1 MSFAAFLSVTVLF
14 SLVMGA
20 LFLSYVIAI
29 VIPFVRRKPG
39 GPGDAGMFT
48 WHFMIPCRDEE
59 AVIGET
65 IAYLEARFPDANV
78 WVIDDDSED
87 ATASIVSERAALNSR
102 IHLIQRR
109 RPEARQGKAH
119 ALNFAWLQMRE
130 IVGDVDLDSTI
141 LVVVDA
147 DGRPSANLLEICA
160 GPELFGADDVAAV
173 QVEVRMSNRDA
184 RTPYPGE
191 DWLKNLAARTFVR
204 MQDIEFRGPISAI
217 QLSRRVSRT
226 VNVGGNGQ
234 LARWSALSEI
244 STESGPWRGA
254 LLEDFE
260 LGLHLLLGGWRN
272 AYTPDAWVDQEAL
285 YSLPRYLTQRAR
297 WAQGTMQCFRY
308 LGKVWSSRHLSNL
321 GALEV
326 TYFLLQPW
334 LQLIGTIVY
343 PWPLI
348 LMLYN
353 AVVYPD
359 RFAVYMQ
366 AGGAILLICYAVIG
380 IGEFAIWG
388 FLYRNKS
395 EPSATVLTATGWGL
409 SYMLYVYLIYAVAWK
424 AFLQLI
430 RGQRGWAKTIR
441 NAEQTTPGQ
450 LVARLK

>member
-1 MSFAAFLSVTVLF
+1 MSFSAFLSVTILF

-29 VIPFVRRKPG
+29 VIPFLRRKPG
-39 GPGDAGMFT
+39 HAGDPAGFT
-48 WHFMIPCRDEE
+48 WHFVIPCRDEE

-65 IAYLEARFPDANV
+65 LRYLEQHFPAADV

-87 ATASIVSERAALNSR
+87 GTARIVQESAQRNPH

-119 ALNFAWLQMRE
+119 ALNYAWLRMRE
-130 IVGDVDLDSTI
+130 IVGDVDLSRYV

-160 GPELFGADDVAAV
+160 GPDLFGADDVAAV
-173 QVEVRMSNRDA
+173 QVEVRMSNRDV
-184 RTPYPGE
+184 RRPFPGE

-217 QLSRRVSRT
+217 QLSRRFTRT

-234 LARWSALSEI
+234 LARWSALAEI
-244 STESGPWRGA
+244 STEKGPWRGA

-308 LGKVWSSRHLSNL
+308 LPKVWSSRHLSNL

-334 LQLIGTIVY
+334 LQLIGTVVY

-348 LMLYN
+348 IMGYN
-353 AVVYPD
+353 AAVYPE
-359 RFAVYMQ
+359 RFGAYMQ
-366 AGGAILLICYAVIG
+366 SGGAILLLCYAVIG

-388 FLYRNKS
+388 FLYRIKS
-395 EPSATVLTATGWGL
+395 EPSTSVLTATGWGL
-409 SYMLYVYLIYAVAWK
+409 SYMLYIYLIYAVAWK
-424 AFLQLI
+424 AFIQVL
-430 RGQRGWAKTIR
+430 RRQRGWAKTIR
-441 NAEQTTPGQ
+441 NAEHTTPDQ

>member
-1 MSFAAFLSVTVLF
+1 MTFSAFLSMTILF

-29 VIPFVRRKPG
+29 VVPFLRRTPG
-39 GPGDAGMFT
+39 TPGDASTFT
-48 WHFMIPCRDEE
+48 WHFVIPCRDEE
-59 AVIGET
+59 AVIGHT
-65 IAYLEARFPDANV
+65 ISYLEENFPHADV
-78 WVIDDDSED
+78 WVVDDDSED
-87 ATASIVSERAALNSR
+87 STASIVRDRAARNPH

-119 ALNFAWLQMRE
+119 ALNYAWLRMRE
-130 IVGDVDLDSTI
+130 IVGDVDLARTI

-147 DGRPSANLLEICA
+147 DGRPSANLLDICA
-160 GPELFGADDVAAV
+160 GPDLFGAEDIAAV
-173 QVEVRMSNRDA
+173 QVEVRMSNRDE
-184 RTPYPGE
+184 RRPYPGE

-217 QLSRRVSRT
+217 QLSRRFTRT

-234 LARWSALSEI
+234 LARWSALAEI
-244 STESGPWRGA
+244 STEQGPWRGA

-297 WAQGTMQCFRY
+297 WAQGTMQCFQY
-308 LGKVWSSRHLSNL
+308 LPKVWASRHLSNL

-334 LQLIGTIVY
+334 LQLVGTIVY

-348 LMLYN
+348 IMAYN
-353 AVVYPD
+353 AIMYPAL
-359 RFAVYMQ
+359 FGAYMQ
-366 AGGAILLICYAVIG
+366 AGGAILLLCYAIIG
-380 IGEFAIWG
+380 IGEFAVWG
-388 FLYRNKS
+388 FLYRIKS
-395 EPSATVLTATGWGL
+395 EPESTVLQATGWGL
-409 SYMLYVYLIYAVAWK
+409 SYMLYIYLIYAVAWK
-424 AFLQLI
+424 AFLQVL
-430 RGQRGWAKTIR
+430 RRQSGWAKTIR
-441 NAEQTTPGQ
+441 NAEQTSPDQ